1 MAKQKVELADTSTE
15 QLQAEVERL
24 EQEYRQQKF
33 DHAVKGL
40 ANPMELRAM
49 RRNIA
54 RYYTEM
60 RLREVAQ
67 MTPDQLQMRTK
78 LRARRSRK

>member
-1 MAKQKVELADTSTE
+1 
-15 QLQAEVERL
+15 
-24 EQEYRQQKF
+24 
-33 DHAVKGL
+33 
-40 ANPMELRAM
+40 MELRAM

-54 RYYTEM
+54 RYYTEI

>member
-1 MAKQKVELADTSTE
+1 MAKQKLELVDSSTE
-15 QLQAEVERL
+15 QLRAEVERL

-54 RYYTEM
+54 RYHTEI
-60 RLREVAQ
+60 RLREVAE
-67 MTPDQLQMRTK
+67 MTPEQLQMRTK